1 MKYKINNTIE
11 FDDKTGI
18 LSNTES
24 GSIITL
30 STTAIRIF
38 AYMLKNPN
46 NIISRE
52 DFFEN
57 VWDIYGQEA
66 SNNSLNQYLSLI
78 RKAFRNIDISYEI
91 IHTEPRKCFYLKADV
106 EYIEDDFSSSP
117 HGEQIGIAE
126 QKNKLEKNIIIEEA
140 QQSDE
145 SLSKKMLPVEF
156 GTIVNNSQV
165 KQNIIRKR
173 NKTIFLIFL
182 ALAFSGTGFFISQF
196 WPSSSKDIPTVTL
209 YKLGVIDS
217 CPVFTLYES
226 SNEMA
231 DHKINIAR
239 ELITEH
245 SLPCLINTI
254 YIFQPDDFLVYTK
267 KGRVLLS
274 RCTTVNHEKKRKFA
288 GCKDIY
294 IYEK

>member
-91 IHTEPRKCFYLKADV
+91 IHIFRTPL
-106 EYIEDDFSSSP
+106 
-117 HGEQIGIAE
+117 
-126 QKNKLEKNIIIEEA
+126 
-140 QQSDE
+140 
-145 SLSKKMLPVEF
+145 M
-156 GTIVNNSQV
+156 VN
-165 KQNIIRKR
+165 R
-173 NKTIFLIFL
+173 
-182 ALAFSGTGFFISQF
+182 
-196 WPSSSKDIPTVTL
+196 
-209 YKLGVIDS
+209 
-217 CPVFTLYES
+217 
-226 SNEMA
+226 
-231 DHKINIAR
+231 
-239 ELITEH
+239 
-245 SLPCLINTI
+245 
-254 YIFQPDDFLVYTK
+254 
-267 KGRVLLS
+267 
-274 RCTTVNHEKKRKFA
+274 
-288 GCKDIY
+288 
-294 IYEK
+294 